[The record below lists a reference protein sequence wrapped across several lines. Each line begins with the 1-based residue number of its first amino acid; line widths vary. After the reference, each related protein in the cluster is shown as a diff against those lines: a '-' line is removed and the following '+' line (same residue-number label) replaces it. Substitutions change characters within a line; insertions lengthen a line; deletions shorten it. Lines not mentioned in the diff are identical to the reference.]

1 MRTPEEN
8 RRLACK
14 EFNRI
19 LKNDPVLRE
28 LESRIYDKG
37 AETRIL
43 LATMGLGR
51 WNIGRLPVLPLTAA
65 KWAFLW
71 ILDNGFIQDRDPV
84 TPEDVD
90 TFLFVLSNPDLRKLA
105 LPLHAVPGAAS
116 GFAEVTGLSEEE
128 VLREIRSV
136 IRDAFRPLELVPWGG
151 VPEEEPPKYD
161 ALWLTRICG
170 IAAEGSG
177 MKADEVCHDMPLAA
191 VCCHFV
197 NHLMAESVDPGKF
210 QRDPDKETLAAMD
223 ARFDILADEFLKRK
237 E

>member
-1 MRTPEEN
+1 MRSPEEN

-19 LKNDPVLRE
+19 LKEDPVLRE
-28 LESRIYDKG
+28 LERRIYDKA

-71 ILDNGFIQDRDPV
+71 ILDNGLVMGRDPV
-84 TPEDVD
+84 TPQDVD
-90 TFLFVLSNPDLRKLA
+90 TFLFVLSNPDLRKLD

-116 GFAEVTGLSEEE
+116 GCALATGLSGED
-128 VLREIRSV
+128 VLREIHSV
-136 IRDAFRPLELVPWGG
+136 IQDAFRPLGLVPWESA
-151 VPEEEPPKYD
+151 PETEPKFD
-161 ALWLTRICG
+161 AMWLTRICG
-170 IAAEGSG
+170 IAARGSG
-177 MKADEVCHDMPLAA
+177 AKADDVIHDMPLAT

-197 NHLMAESVDPGKF
+197 NHLIAESDHPEKF

-223 ARFDILADEFLKRK
+223 ARIDELAEKFLHRK
-237 E
+237 D